1 METAYDQDNG
11 SGDRAD
17 DVALATA
24 ARADRPAGFTCAA
37 KLDADAKAI
46 YAATM
51 AAGPTTDTL
60 RSVVEQQTRSLA
72 MAGKIDRGEA
82 TGERPGRRRMRE
94 GRPAV
99 SGA

>member
-1 METAYDQDNG
+1 MTKAMVLAIALTTVG
-11 SGDRAD
+11 
-17 DVALATA
+17 LATA
-24 ARADRPAGFTCAA
+24 ARADRPAGDTCAA

-72 MAGKIDRGEA
+72 MAGKIGRGEA
-82 TGERPGRRRMRE
+82 RENARAAGECVRAGLQ
-94 GRPAV
+94 
-99 SGA
+99 